1 MASLMLNSSGRYFL
15 LFGLLLTIIQNVI
28 GPRNAK
34 SKVIEIEMKEFPKNS
49 ENNEQVYKSKKLIV

>member
-1 MASLMLNSSGRYFL
+1 MASLTANLGRYFL

-34 SKVIEIEMKEFPKNS
+34 SKVIEIEMKEFPL
-49 ENNEQVYKSKKLIV
+49 NNEQVYKFKKFIV